1 MPQSQK
7 KAGQAN
13 ASAKRVTLLQRLHAV
28 TAFLYAYISCSLLGQ
43 LRTVYG
49 RLQTAY
55 ENGATSAML
64 RSRRKRHDRLLF
76 RVRLVVASLI
86 EKSVVYRVLAR
97 LRRELLLCSLNTYG
111 IFGFFFGCFAVVSY
125 LMAQYFR
132 QEQPASYL
140 ITGIAMVVSAL
151 PLLFSERPLGRALGG
166 SLCFR
171 WLLVS
176 VCGIPSEKLDGIDH
190 ENSYRDEGEEHYFLS
205 LLLAVTMGAVCSL
218 GGIAPYAVPLVI
230 LIAVVLQLILLYP
243 EIGLLMVAFFAPLM
257 TLFDGDHPTLWLLI
271 GVGITMLA
279 FVLKLIG
286 GKRVFRPDL
295 LDSCVLALAALYLF
309 GGLITRG
316 GSDSLSSALVYV
328 ALLCCYV
335 LAVGL
340 IRTQAWVRRMVGAI
354 SVSLVLVAVLGIA
367 QYLFAEL
374 SVQYVDQRLFA
385 DLGARVFSTLENP
398 NILAEY
404 LILGLPVLLSVT
416 VTQKRPLNGFW
427 LLLGCGLVGVCLV
440 LTWSRGAWLGALACV
455 LLFLLLMGHKA
466 LSYLLLAVA
475 PTVAIVHYLPGQM
488 LRRFI
493 SIGSLQDSSIR
504 YRVHLW
510 EGVGKMLGDYW
521 YCGVGVG
528 EAAFCEVYSR
538 YALPGIAGAMHAHNL
553 YLQLLCE
560 LGVVGLSMF
569 LVTIVMFICYALWY
583 ATGRGERSGRMM
595 VLGGMCGIIAVLL
608 MGLTDHIFYNYRI
621 FLIFWLLIGI
631 VVAQIRVGRA
641 EMMRTEPAHMSGKE
655 LHLPQ
660 HF

>member
-1 MPQSQK
+1 
-7 KAGQAN
+7 
-13 ASAKRVTLLQRLHAV
+13 
-28 TAFLYAYISCSLLGQ
+28 
-43 LRTVYG
+43 
-49 RLQTAY
+49 
-55 ENGATSAML
+55 
-64 RSRRKRHDRLLF
+64 
-76 RVRLVVASLI
+76 
-86 EKSVVYRVLAR
+86 
-97 LRRELLLCSLNTYG
+97 
-111 IFGFFFGCFAVVSY
+111 
-125 LMAQYFR
+125 
-132 QEQPASYL
+132 
-140 ITGIAMVVSAL
+140 MVVSAL

-176 VCGIPSEKLDGIDH
+176 VCGIPAEKLDGIDH

-257 TLFDGDHPTLWLLI
+257 TLFDGNHPTLWLLI

-279 FVLKLIG
+279 FILKLIG

-427 LLLGCGLVGVCLV
+427 LLLGCGVVGVCLV

-475 PTVAIVHYLPGQM
+475 PTVAIVHYQNA
-488 LRRFI
+488 
-493 SIGSLQDSSIR
+493 
-504 YRVHLW
+504 V
-510 EGVGKMLGDYW
+510 
-521 YCGVGVG
+521 
-528 EAAFCEVYSR
+528 
-538 YALPGIAGAMHAHNL
+538 PGIAVSIVLDDISYNACLTCVQEMQVLLQHLSSRHSKGRVCIAQGNQTFVIIKHGFFFVFEIPVNL
-553 YLQLLCE
+553 VDAIWRLV
-560 LGVVGLSMF
+560 GVVNTLF
-569 LVTIVMFICYALWY
+569 VTHNFFASIDKRNAL
-583 ATGRGERSGRMM
+583 R
-595 VLGGMCGIIAVLL
+595 
-608 MGLTDHIFYNYRI
+608 
-621 FLIFWLLIGI
+621 
-631 VVAQIRVGRA
+631 
-641 EMMRTEPAHMSGKE
+641 
-655 LHLPQ
+655 
-660 HF
+660 

>member
-1 MPQSQK
+1 
-7 KAGQAN
+7 
-13 ASAKRVTLLQRLHAV
+13 
-28 TAFLYAYISCSLLGQ
+28 
-43 LRTVYG
+43 
-49 RLQTAY
+49 
-55 ENGATSAML
+55 
-64 RSRRKRHDRLLF
+64 
-76 RVRLVVASLI
+76 
-86 EKSVVYRVLAR
+86 
-97 LRRELLLCSLNTYG
+97 
-111 IFGFFFGCFAVVSY
+111 
-125 LMAQYFR
+125 
-132 QEQPASYL
+132 
-140 ITGIAMVVSAL
+140 
-151 PLLFSERPLGRALGG
+151 
-166 SLCFR
+166 
-171 WLLVS
+171 
-176 VCGIPSEKLDGIDH
+176 
-190 ENSYRDEGEEHYFLS
+190 
-205 LLLAVTMGAVCSL
+205 
-218 GGIAPYAVPLVI
+218 VI

-257 TLFDGDHPTLWLLI
+257 TLLDGDHPTLWLLI

-279 FVLKLIG
+279 FILKLIG

-316 GSDSLSSALVYV
+316 GSASLSSALVYV

-427 LLLGCGLVGVCLV
+427 LLLGCGVVGVCLV

-475 PTVAIVHYLPGQM
+475 PTVAIVHYLPDQM

>member
-1 MPQSQK
+1 
-7 KAGQAN
+7 
-13 ASAKRVTLLQRLHAV
+13 
-28 TAFLYAYISCSLLGQ
+28 
-43 LRTVYG
+43 
-49 RLQTAY
+49 
-55 ENGATSAML
+55 
-64 RSRRKRHDRLLF
+64 
-76 RVRLVVASLI
+76 
-86 EKSVVYRVLAR
+86 
-97 LRRELLLCSLNTYG
+97 
-111 IFGFFFGCFAVVSY
+111 
-125 LMAQYFR
+125 
-132 QEQPASYL
+132 
-140 ITGIAMVVSAL
+140 
-151 PLLFSERPLGRALGG
+151 
-166 SLCFR
+166 
-171 WLLVS
+171 
-176 VCGIPSEKLDGIDH
+176 
-190 ENSYRDEGEEHYFLS
+190 
-205 LLLAVTMGAVCSL
+205 
-218 GGIAPYAVPLVI
+218 
-230 LIAVVLQLILLYP
+230 
-243 EIGLLMVAFFAPLM
+243 
-257 TLFDGDHPTLWLLI
+257 
-271 GVGITMLA
+271 
-279 FVLKLIG
+279 
-286 GKRVFRPDL
+286 
-295 LDSCVLALAALYLF
+295 
-309 GGLITRG
+309 
-316 GSDSLSSALVYV
+316 
-328 ALLCCYV
+328 
-335 LAVGL
+335 
-340 IRTQAWVRRMVGAI
+340 
-354 SVSLVLVAVLGIA
+354 
-367 QYLFAEL
+367 
-374 SVQYVDQRLFA
+374 
-385 DLGARVFSTLENP
+385 
-398 NILAEY
+398 
-404 LILGLPVLLSVT
+404 LPVLLSVT

-427 LLLGCGLVGVCLV
+427 LLLGCGVVGVCLV